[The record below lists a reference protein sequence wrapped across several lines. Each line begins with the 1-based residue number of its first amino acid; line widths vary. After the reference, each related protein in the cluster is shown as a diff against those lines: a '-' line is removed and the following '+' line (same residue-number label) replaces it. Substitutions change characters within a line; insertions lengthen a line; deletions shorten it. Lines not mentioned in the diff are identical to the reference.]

1 VIIMSTKSRFHTAR
15 HSVLGL
21 VVAAAVGFSLAGCA
35 EIESVSAEPYEPATL
50 ESTGPSQPAKI
61 TVTEEAARRVALQ
74 TTIVGGRGG
83 ELTVQHGALVY
94 DKKGLPWVFA
104 VVGPH
109 TYARSAVTV
118 KDVDGDLVTLSSG
131 PPAGTE
137 VVTVGAI
144 ELWGAELGIAGKH

>member
-1 VIIMSTKSRFHTAR
+1 MSTKSRLHTAR

-21 VVAAAVGFSLAGCA
+21 VAAAAVGFSLAGCA

-74 TTIVGGRGG
+74 TTIVGGRAG
-83 ELTVQHGALVY
+83 ELTVKHGALVY

-104 VVGPH
+104 VVAH
-109 TYARSAVTV
+109 LTYVRSAVTV
-118 KDVDGDLVTLSSG
+118 THVDGDLVTLSSG